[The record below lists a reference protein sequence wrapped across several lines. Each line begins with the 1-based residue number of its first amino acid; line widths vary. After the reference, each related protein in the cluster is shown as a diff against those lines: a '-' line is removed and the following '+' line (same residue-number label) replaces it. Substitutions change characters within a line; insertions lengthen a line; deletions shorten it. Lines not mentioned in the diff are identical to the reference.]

1 MKTDDLIA
9 LMAADA
15 AKPAM
20 PMPVT
25 RRLAPAA
32 LIGAAIAFAA
42 LLAWLGV
49 RDMSE
54 AVSSASYWMKT
65 IYTAALAAAGFLV
78 TERLSRPG
86 AKATR
91 GVVVLVTVIAVM
103 LGIAIVQLL
112 STPPEAMRDALMGST
127 WDRCPWRIVALAI
140 PGLALSLFAMRR
152 LAPTRPALAGAG
164 AGLFVGGVAATV
176 YGLHCA
182 ETSAAF
188 TLIWYSGGVALST
201 ALGAVAGWRL
211 LRW

>member
-15 AKPAM
+15 KTPAA
-20 PMPVT
+20 PLPVT
-25 RRLAPAA
+25 RRIGPAA
-32 LIGAAIAFAA
+32 LVGAVIAFVV
-42 LLAWLGV
+42 LLAWLGM

-54 AVSSASYWMKT
+54 AMSSPSYWMKT
-65 IYTAALAAAGFLV
+65 LYTAALAAAGFLV

-86 AKATR
+86 AKPTR
-91 GVVVLVTVIAVM
+91 GVIALVTVLAVM
-103 LGIAIVQLL
+103 LGLAIVQLL
-112 STPPEAMRDALMGST
+112 TTPPDAMRDALMGST

-140 PGLALSLFAMRR
+140 PGLALSLLAMRR

-176 YGLHCA
+176 YGLHCG

-188 TLIWYSGGVALST
+188 TLIWYTGGIALSA
-201 ALGAVAGWRL
+201 ALGALAGWRL